1 MFNRRHFEKSSS
13 LEDRLA
19 AESRRLRDAAKRTD
33 SIIERERLIRK
44 ARQAETASHISEWL
58 RSAELQPPK

>member
-1 MFNRRHFEKSSS
+1 MFNRRRFAKSSS

-19 AESRRLRDAAKRTD
+19 AEVRRLRDAAKAAD
-33 SIIERERLIRK
+33 SLTERERLLRK

>member
-1 MFNRRHFEKSSS
+1 MFSRRHFEKSSS

-19 AESRRLRDAAKRTD
+19 AESRRLRDAAKVAD
-33 SIIERERLIRK
+33 SIIDRERLNRK